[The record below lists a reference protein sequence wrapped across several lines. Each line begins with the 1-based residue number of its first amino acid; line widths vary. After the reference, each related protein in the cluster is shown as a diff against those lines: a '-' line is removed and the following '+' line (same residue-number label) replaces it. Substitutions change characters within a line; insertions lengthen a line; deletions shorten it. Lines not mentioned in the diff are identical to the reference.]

1 MSATS
6 ESRATLGRNF
16 RTFGEG
22 LFQAVL
28 QPSRGKR
35 KNNVVLETIA
45 LGMIALDSDNEAG
58 YGNVDYD
65 DTQETF

>member
-1 MSATS
+1 MS
-6 ESRATLGRNF
+6 ESRAPLRRIF
-16 RTFGEG
+16 FDFCGE
-22 LFQAVL
+22 LFPAVL
-28 QPSRGKR
+28 QPSREKWKKYR
-35 KNNVVLETIA
+35 RA